1 MANTNS
7 ATSVNYLQLAIEVCI
22 NILGL
27 IHIVFIPACK
37 SGFTPYCSL
46 KLTIDRWM
54 RAEERVRSALSPE
67 RSLLKEL
74 AKMIR
79 YYTRL
84 SLVQN
89 MLVLRINV

>member
-7 ATSVNYLQLAIEVCI
+7 ATLVNHLQVPTEVCI

-27 IHIVFIPACK
+27 IRIVFIPACK

-46 KLTIDRWM
+46 NLTIDRWM
-54 RAEERVRSALSPE
+54 RAEERVRSALSSE
-67 RSLLKEL
+67 RGLPKEL
-74 AKMIR
+74 AKMTR

-84 SLVQN
+84 SLFQN

>member
-1 MANTNS
+1 MANNNS
-7 ATSVNYLQLAIEVCI
+7 ATSVNHLQLATEVYI

-37 SGFTPYCSL
+37 SRFTPYCSL

-54 RAEERVRSALSPE
+54 RAEERVRSTLSPE
-67 RSLLKEL
+67 RALPKEL
-74 AKMIR
+74 AKMTR
-79 YYTRL
+79 YYTQL

-89 MLVLRINV
+89 MLVLHINV

>member
-7 ATSVNYLQLAIEVCI
+7 ATSVNHLQLATEVCI

-27 IHIVFIPACK
+27 IRIVFIPACK

-46 KLTIDRWM
+46 NFTIDQWM
-54 RAEERVRSALSPE
+54 QAEEQVRSALSSE
-67 RSLLKEL
+67 RALPNEL
-74 AKMIR
+74 AKMTR

-84 SLVQN
+84 CLFQN

>member
-1 MANTNS
+1 MVNTNS
-7 ATSVNYLQLAIEVCI
+7 ATSVNHLQLAIEVCI

-27 IHIVFIPACK
+27 IHIVFSACK

-46 KLTIDRWM
+46 NFTIDRWM

-67 RSLLKEL
+67 RALPKEI
-74 AKMIR
+74 AKMTR

-84 SLVQN
+84 CLFKN
-89 MLVLRINV
+89 MLVLCINI